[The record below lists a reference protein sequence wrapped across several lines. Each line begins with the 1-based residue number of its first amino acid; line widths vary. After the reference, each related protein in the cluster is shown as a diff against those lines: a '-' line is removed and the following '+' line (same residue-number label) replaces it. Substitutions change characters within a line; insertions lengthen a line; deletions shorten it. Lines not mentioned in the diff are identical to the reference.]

1 MKFHPSRRARAGA
14 LWQGAR
20 MNRSV
25 PALPNRP
32 ATRAEQ
38 RDAARKS
45 AMDAATEIF
54 ARHGFEGGSINDIA
68 SQSGVSKQNLLYH
81 FASKEAL
88 WQACVDRLFAQV
100 DAFMAE
106 AFAPNARSDPP
117 FAQFVE
123 VYFEACCRFPAYVLI
138 PMIEGVN
145 AGWRTDY
152 LAKTYLQRHIID
164 FNAYVKRMVKV
175 GALPDIDP
183 LHLQNAVAGGAQLYL
198 ALAPLWQSTLGVDT
212 RAPEFLKQYADSF
225 LRILHEVPRDNS
237 AQA

>member
-145 AGWRTDY
+145 AGFRILTRYTCKTPLPAAHNCIWR
-152 LAKTYLQRHIID
+152 LRRFGRVRWA
-164 FNAYVKRMVKV
+164 
-175 GALPDIDP
+175 
-183 LHLQNAVAGGAQLYL
+183 
-198 ALAPLWQSTLGVDT
+198 ST
-212 RAPEFLKQYADSF
+212 RARQNFS
-225 LRILHEVPRDNS
+225 NS
-237 AQA
+237 MRTRS

>member
-1 MKFHPSRRARAGA
+1 
-14 LWQGAR
+14 
-20 MNRSV
+20 
-25 PALPNRP
+25 
-32 ATRAEQ
+32 
-38 RDAARKS
+38 
-45 AMDAATEIF
+45 
-54 ARHGFEGGSINDIA
+54 
-68 SQSGVSKQNLLYH
+68 
-81 FASKEAL
+81 
-88 WQACVDRLFAQV
+88 
-100 DAFMAE
+100 MAE

-237 AQA
+237 AQG